1 MPLLSVQDLKIHFP
15 VRGGWLGR
23 ATDVIKA
30 VDKVSFDVEEGSTV
44 GLVGESGSGKST
56 VARALLKLLPV
67 TSGSVKYLGRDI
79 LPMTEAE
86 FRPLRK
92 DMQMVFQDPIGS
104 LNPRMTVESILG
116 EPLEIHFKE
125 MDRAARRDVSASLLK
140 KVGLPEDALQRYPH
154 EFSGGQ
160 RQRIGIARA
169 LAVKPR
175 FLICDEPVSA
185 LDVSVQ
191 AQILNLL
198 KDIQAELDLTLLFI
212 AHDLAV
218 VRHMSDHIVVMHH
231 GKVVEQGDADELCE
245 NPRHDYTRKLL
256 DAVPE
261 LI

>member
-1 MPLLSVQDLKIHFP
+1 MPLLSVQDLKVHFP
-15 VRGGWLGR
+15 VRGGWFGR
-23 ATDVIKA
+23 ARDVIKA
-30 VDKVSFDVEEGSTV
+30 VDKVSFDVEAGSTV

-56 VARALLKLLPV
+56 VARALLKLTPAE
-67 TSGSVKYLGRDI
+67 GSVKYHDREI
-79 LPMTEAE
+79 LSLAENE

-92 DMQMVFQDPIGS
+92 EMQMVFQDPIGS

-116 EPLEIHFKE
+116 EPLQIHFPE
-125 MDRAARRDVSASLLK
+125 MNRAQRREIAATLLT

-169 LAVKPR
+169 LAVRPK

-198 KDIQAELDLTLLFI
+198 KDLQGEFQLTLLFI

-218 VRHMSDHIVVMHH
+218 VRHMSDRIVVMHH
-231 GKVVEQGDADELCE
+231 GKIVEQGDADEVCE
-245 NPRHDYTRKLL
+245 NPRHDYTQTLL
-256 DAVPE
+256 DAVPV
-261 LI
+261 LA